1 MKAEKAEKKK
11 NKGPKRPISA
21 YLYYMQAEREGYKSE
36 VSFQWKNPDFIFKNP
51 DFLFRN
57 PDFRLK
63 NVEFIIK
70 PAPGGQFRAI
80 CSLSPSFCHFSYHF
94 CHFSITFSIIFSSQG
109 DQTKAMA
116 ELWKEMGDDAKAK

>member
-57 PDFRLK
+57 PGFLLK
-63 NVEFIIK
+63 NVDFIAK
-70 PAPGGQFRAI
+70 TGRA
-80 CSLSPSFCHFSYHF
+80 
-94 CHFSITFSIIFSSQG
+94 G
-109 DQTKAMA
+109 NAA
-116 ELWKEMGDDAKAK
+116 DAVLRRTE